1 MTPRDTDAPA
11 SPETSAPA
19 SAGTRSLRRRW
30 IVAAAAATA
39 VILVGGGVGIAY
51 ALSTESNRPDNLY
64 AITVMLDPDVTA
76 DQQAAV
82 EEELKGWN
90 PTIGP
95 VFRGS
100 GAIASMAA
108 DVYQDDPETLER
120 AADMPLPAM
129 IVMTVE
135 SPTFNCEPVPAL
147 RELPGVQSIMIDG
160 AAKTGGRHGRIE
172 CP

>member
-11 SPETSAPA
+11 PPETPAPA
-19 SAGTRSLRRRW
+19 SAGTRSHRRRW
-30 IVAAAAATA
+30 IVAAAAATV
-39 VILVGGGVGIAY
+39 VILVGAGAGY
-51 ALSTESNRPDNLY
+51 AVSTESNRPDSLY

-76 DQQAAV
+76 GQKAAV
-82 EEELKGWN
+82 LEELKDWN

-95 VFRGS
+95 TFRGS
-100 GAIASMAA
+100 DDIASMAA
-108 DVYQDDPETLER
+108 EVYQNDPETLER

-135 SPTFNCEPVPAL
+135 SPTFDCEPVPAL